1 MKTNDFQKNYV
12 NHYLLL
18 EKDFEETRQY
28 VTISE
33 DNFEAYSVAY
43 LKLLLT
49 IGSEIDV
56 MLEVVAKEY
65 DADSRENG
73 FGCSKVLLEH
83 EPDVTNLEI
92 MLKDENVIIMP
103 WNCDRIPEWWTAY
116 NEIKHNR
123 YEEAK
128 MFNSS
133 KKYFQYANQKNV
145 LYALAALF
153 SLEMYGY
160 RKIAQ
165 KNSEEMFV
173 PTIKTIFSVKNSH
186 WKDVNMGNGV
196 VVIGENLYMS

>member
-1 MKTNDFQKNYV
+1 MSAGALCIQKAENAVKSMLGYNLMICLHLVYTFWYERNMDHPGNTNHIYTDILKKIWGGENSENYV

-18 EKDFEETRQY
+18 EKDFEETKQY
-28 VTISE
+28 VTIAE

-65 DADSRENG
+65 DVNSSENG

-83 EPDVTNLEI
+83 EPDVKKLEI
-92 MLKDENVIIMP
+92 MLKDENVTILP
-103 WNCDRIPEWWTAY
+103 WDCDRIPEWWTAY

-128 MFNSS
+128 KFNSS
-133 KKYFQYANQKNV
+133 KKTFNMLIKKMYFM
-145 LYALAALF
+145 L
-153 SLEMYGY
+153 
-160 RKIAQ
+160 
-165 KNSEEMFV
+165 
-173 PTIKTIFSVKNSH
+173 
-186 WKDVNMGNGV
+186 
-196 VVIGENLYMS
+196 